1 MSLIPDQSYSF
12 PDHFLR
18 SASRARA
25 AKDKTT
31 APTPVKLEPARPRPP
46 ARTPVPVSPRT
57 AALPKARVN
66 LRPPAASPSARPA
79 PPAKPV
85 HAPRA
90 PVARAKIDIVPP
102 RAAVRKYSDDE
113 VQMEMFSAKETRSSK
128 PRRSKFLRL
137 MAAEAVALAVL
148 LPSATLVLTRYLTDP
163 TLILITNIVA
173 ITAAITA
180 AMIPIILFAIAPTI
194 PRGQ

>member
-12 PDHFLR
+12 PNHFLR
-18 SASRARA
+18 DDGRSRA
-25 AKDKTT
+25 AKDKAT

-46 ARTPVPVSPRT
+46 ARTPVPVAPRT

-66 LRPPAASPSARPA
+66 LRPPAPSPSARPA
-79 PPAKPV
+79 PPVKPV
-85 HAPRA
+85 HETRA
-90 PVARAKIDIVPP
+90 PVARAKIDILQRV
-102 RAAVRKYSDDE
+102 AVKTTSTRPA
-113 VQMEMFSAKETRSSK
+113 QMEMFSAKEMRSGK
-128 PRRSKFLRL
+128 PRRSKFMRL
-137 MAAEAVALAVL
+137 MVAEAVALAVL

-173 ITAAITA
+173 ITAAVTA

-194 PRGQ
+194 PRGE

>member
-18 SASRARA
+18 DASRARA
-25 AKDKTT
+25 ARDKAV
-31 APTPVKLEPARPRPP
+31 APEPVELEPARPHVPV
-46 ARTPVPVSPRT
+46 RTPVPVAPRT
-57 AALPKARVN
+57 AALPKARAN
-66 LRPPAASPSARPA
+66 LRPAAPSARPA
-79 PPAKPV
+79 PPVKPV

-90 PVARAKIDIVPP
+90 SVARAKIDIAQP
-102 RAAVRKYSDDE
+102 RTAARTYSDDD
-113 VQMEMFSAKETRSSK
+113 VQMEMFSERETRSSK
-128 PRRSKFLRL
+128 PRRSKFVRL
-137 MAAEAVALAVL
+137 MVAEAAALAVL
-148 LPSATLVLTRYLTDP
+148 APSATLVLTRYLTDP